1 MDFASCSLCK
11 RRSTAYYSKLSPND
25 GVRRSASDDS
35 QSVKKASYETGSA
48 VLGITGATA
57 RRRIR
62 EPGEATMNI
71 ALNAE
76 GSELSPYLP
85 DEHGLFFIYH
95 FTAEGARTKD
105 PAATHWTWRSYQL
118 SDMRARHEIATEPA
132 LPPPVRDTF
141 LSAGHGCHIDLEGD
155 WLHGDLPD
163 LRHDYSA
170 EASGLG
176 HFRFAFNDTMLIG
189 GRKQPLRS
197 VDTIRK
203 AIDNGARKFR
213 SPAELIEA
221 VIGQSL
227 DGMVTELGG
236 LGDTLDGIED
246 RIVCDA
252 WHNERQA
259 LVDARR
265 HLVVIHR
272 QMATLT
278 SLFRHLDHSHRTD
291 LPDAIN
297 DMAARL
303 SHRAHTLHHDGEQ
316 LQARARLLQDEL
328 MAKLTTQSNQ
338 LLYML
343 SVMTAVLL
351 PMTIISGLFGMNVGG
366 LPLVD
371 TPAGFWVASAIS
383 LVVAAV
389 VYLCVRRLG
398 RGM

>member
-1 MDFASCSLCK
+1 
-11 RRSTAYYSKLSPND
+11 
-25 GVRRSASDDS
+25 
-35 QSVKKASYETGSA
+35 
-48 VLGITGATA
+48 
-57 RRRIR
+57 
-62 EPGEATMNI
+62 MNI
-71 ALNAE
+71 ALNPE
-76 GSELSPYLP
+76 GTDLSPYLP

-95 FTAEGARTKD
+95 FTADGARTKD
-105 PAATHWTWRSYQL
+105 AAQAQWTWRSYQL
-118 SDMRARHEIATEPA
+118 SDMRARHEIATEPT
-132 LPPPVRDTF
+132 LPQPVREAF
-141 LSAGHGCHIDLEGD
+141 LSAGHGCHIDLEDD
-155 WLHGDLPD
+155 WLYGDLPD

-170 EASGLG
+170 EARGLG
-176 HFRFAFNDTMLIG
+176 HFRFALNDTMLIG
-189 GRKQPLRS
+189 ARKQPLQS
-197 VDTIRK
+197 VDNIRK
-203 AIDNGARKFR
+203 AIENGARKFR

-221 VIGQSL
+221 VMGQSL
-227 DGMVTELGG
+227 DGMAAELGG

-278 SLFRHLDHSHRTD
+278 SLFRHLDHSHRND
-291 LPDAIN
+291 LPDTIN

-371 TPAGFWVASAIS
+371 TPMGFWVVSLIS
-383 LVVAAV
+383 LVVAGIV
-389 VYLCVRRLG
+389 FLFVRRLG

>member
-1 MDFASCSLCK
+1 
-11 RRSTAYYSKLSPND
+11 
-25 GVRRSASDDS
+25 
-35 QSVKKASYETGSA
+35 
-48 VLGITGATA
+48 
-57 RRRIR
+57 
-62 EPGEATMNI
+62 MNI
-71 ALNAE
+71 PLNPD
-76 GSELSPYLP
+76 GSDLSPYLP
-85 DEHGLFFIYH
+85 DEHGLFFVYH

-105 PAATHWTWRSYQL
+105 ATATHWTWRSYQL

-132 LPPPVRDTF
+132 LPPPVRDAF

-155 WLHGDLPD
+155 WLYGDLPD

-170 EASGLG
+170 EARGLG

-189 GRKQPLRS
+189 GRKQPLQS
-197 VDTIRK
+197 VDKIRK
-203 AIDNGARKFR
+203 AIDNGSRKFR

-221 VIGQSL
+221 VMGQSL
-227 DGMVTELGG
+227 DGMTTELAG

-265 HLVVIHR
+265 QLVVIHR

-278 SLFRHLDHSHRTD
+278 SLFRHLDHSHRND

-351 PMTIISGLFGMNVGG
+351 PMTIVSGLFGMNVGG

-371 TPAGFWVASAIS
+371 TPVGFWVASAIS
-383 LVVAAV
+383 LAVAVV
-389 VYLCVRRLG
+389 VYLFVRRLG